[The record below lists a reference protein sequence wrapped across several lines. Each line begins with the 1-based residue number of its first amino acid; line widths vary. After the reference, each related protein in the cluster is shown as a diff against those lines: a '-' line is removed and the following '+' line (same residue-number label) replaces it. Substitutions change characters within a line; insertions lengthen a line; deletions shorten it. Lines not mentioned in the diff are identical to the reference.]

1 MKTVDELVAEWSGE
15 EREQLKDLIEECQER
30 EKRLIENSRRSRG
43 ILTDLTDSLT
53 SLFSESCEIREKVNM
68 IHDALLGI
76 YLQLYRKK
84 MPVA

>member
-30 EKRLIENSRRSRG
+30 EKRLIENSRRSKG